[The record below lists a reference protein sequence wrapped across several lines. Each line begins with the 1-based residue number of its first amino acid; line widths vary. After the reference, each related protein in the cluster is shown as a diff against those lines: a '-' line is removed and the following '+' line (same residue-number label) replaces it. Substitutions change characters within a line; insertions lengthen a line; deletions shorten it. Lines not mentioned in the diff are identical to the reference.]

1 MLDKQLIDK
10 ILTEALSTGGDFAE
24 IFVEK
29 KSSSNLFMIDGK
41 VESSISGRDFGIGIR
56 IFKGLFSVYGY
67 TNDMNEESLL
77 KATKKIAS
85 SISGTKEDITIN
97 LIKQD
102 IENIN
107 KIQIYPQDIK
117 KSEKIELM
125 KIASH
130 SAKDYDKHISQV
142 RVSLGDVKQNILI
155 ANSEGLFTTDERVR
169 GRISIESVAT
179 DGNDMQTGRVSPG
192 ASAGF
197 EFFRNMD
204 IEAEAREASRIAKT
218 MLFAS
223 YAPSGKFPVVIDN
236 RFGGVI
242 FHEACGHGLE
252 ASSVAKGNSIFAGKM
267 GQMIASPLVSAV
279 DDGTLPNEWGSL
291 TIDDEGH
298 KTQRNLLIENG
309 ILKGYLV
316 DKLNGRRMGIK
327 STGSGRRESYKY
339 APTSRMTNTFILNGK
354 SSFDEII
361 KNTEY
366 GIYAKNMGG
375 GSVNPATGDFNFAVM
390 EGYIIRNGKICEP
403 VRGATL
409 IGNGGE
415 VLKKIDMVG
424 NNLGFGQGMCGS
436 SSGSIPTNVGEP
448 TIRVSEITVGA
459 VSYTHLTLPTTSRV

>member
-169 GRISIESVAT
+169 GRISIESVAS

-204 IEAEAREASRIAKT
+204 IEAQAREASRIAKT

-390 EGYIIRNGKICEP
+390 EGYIIRNGEICEP

-448 TIRVSEITVGA
+448 TIRVSEITVGG
-459 VSYTHLTLPTTSRV
+459 RK

>member
-155 ANSEGLFTTDERVR
+155 ANSEGLFTADERVR

-316 DKLNGRRMGIK
+316 DKLNGRRMDMK

-390 EGYIIRNGKICEP
+390 EGYIIRNGEICEP
-403 VRGATL
+403 IRGATL

-448 TIRVSEITVGA
+448 TIRVSEITVGG
-459 VSYTHLTLPTTSRV
+459 RK

>member
-339 APTSRMTNTFILNGK
+339 TPTSRMTNTFILNGK

-390 EGYIIRNGKICEP
+390 EGYIIRNGEICEP

-448 TIRVSEITVGA
+448 TIRVSEITVGG
-459 VSYTHLTLPTTSRV
+459 RK

>member
-142 RVSLGDVKQNILI
+142 RVSLGDIKQNILI

-390 EGYIIRNGKICEP
+390 EGYIIRNGEICEP
-403 VRGATL
+403 IRGATL

-415 VLKKIDMVG
+415 VLKKIDMIG

-448 TIRVSEITVGA
+448 TIRVSEITVGG
-459 VSYTHLTLPTTSRV
+459 RK

>member
-366 GIYAKNMGG
+366 GIYARNMGG
-375 GSVNPATGDFNFAVM
+375 GSVNPATGDFNFSVM
-390 EGYIIRNGKICEP
+390 EGYIIRNGEICEP

-448 TIRVSEITVGA
+448 TIRVSEITVGG
-459 VSYTHLTLPTTSRV
+459 RK